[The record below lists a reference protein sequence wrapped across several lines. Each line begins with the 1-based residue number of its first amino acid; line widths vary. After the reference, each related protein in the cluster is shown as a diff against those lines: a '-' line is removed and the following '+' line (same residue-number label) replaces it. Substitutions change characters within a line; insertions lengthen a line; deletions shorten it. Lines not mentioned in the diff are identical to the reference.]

1 MLHTEA
7 RDLPY
12 DELYEALIASHEGL
26 SAEQSHLLNARLV
39 LLLANQIGD
48 AQVLRAAF
56 AAARAGVEDLV
67 PQAPAQ
73 ASK

>member
-1 MLHTEA
+1 MLKTQTT
-7 RDLPY
+7 DLPY

-48 AQVLRAAF
+48 AQVLHAAF
-56 AAARAGVEDLV
+56 AAARAGVVATDPR
-67 PQAPAQ
+67 PQSPT
-73 ASK
+73 

>member
-56 AAARAGVEDLV
+56 SAARAGLPATAAQT
-67 PQAPAQ
+67 PQ
-73 ASK
+73 

>member
-56 AAARAGVEDLV
+56 SAARAGLPAIAAQT
-67 PQAPAQ
+67 PQ
-73 ASK
+73 